1 MIAREILNN
10 QLLPLHYQNTGE
22 EAMMLMHDLN
32 VNQMPVIDHEEYV
45 GIISIEEILLLKH
58 LNEPLSAIHKTLRK
72 PHVTENSHLFDVM
85 KAALA
90 YNTKIIPILSEE
102 GNKYLGVISAES
114 CLKSFS
120 ELNSIIDEGGILEVI
135 VPFNDFV
142 LSDVVRAIELNDVKV
157 LALYTNIDQAK
168 GIVEITVK
176 TNSNDLAA
184 SIASLER
191 YGFEIKGYFHEKEY
205 SEDLKDRYDALIHFL
220 NV

>member
-10 QLLPLHYQNTGE
+10 QLLPLHYHNTGE
-22 EAMMLMHDLN
+22 EAMMAMHELN
-32 VNQMPVIDHEEYV
+32 VSQMPVIDEEEYV
-45 GIISIEEILLLKH
+45 GIISIEEILFLKH

-90 YNTKIIPILSEE
+90 YNTKIIPILSD
-102 GNKYLGVISAES
+102 GSNKYLGVISAES

-120 ELNSIIDEGGILEVI
+120 ELNSIIDEGGILEVVI
-135 VPFNDFV
+135 PLNDFV

-157 LALYTNIDQAK
+157 LALYTNINQSK
-168 GIVEITVK
+168 GIVEVTVK

-191 YGFEIKGYFHEKEY
+191 YGFEIKGYYHEQEY